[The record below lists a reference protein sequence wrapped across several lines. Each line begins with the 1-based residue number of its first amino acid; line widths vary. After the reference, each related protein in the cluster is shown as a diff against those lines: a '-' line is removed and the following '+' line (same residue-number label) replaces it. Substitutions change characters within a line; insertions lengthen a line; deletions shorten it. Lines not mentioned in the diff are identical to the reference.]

1 MKDLITNSVERI
13 GAGVELVEAAGT
25 DMREIVASV
34 ARVRSMIDD
43 IAAAAGAQR
52 NEIEQVNDAV
62 SHMDSM
68 TQQNAALVEEA
79 AVASERMRENA
90 HELSTAVAVFKV
102 SNDIHNQRAAR
113 DARAA

>member
-1 MKDLITNSVERI
+1 
-13 GAGVELVEAAGT
+13 
-25 DMREIVASV
+25 
-34 ARVRSMIDD
+34 SMIDN

-62 SHMDSM
+62 SRMDSM

-102 SNDIHNQRAAR
+102 GNDLDNEALNQALISRETLNKCSAFTDSGAGGR
-113 DARAA
+113 NPRTFSAIS